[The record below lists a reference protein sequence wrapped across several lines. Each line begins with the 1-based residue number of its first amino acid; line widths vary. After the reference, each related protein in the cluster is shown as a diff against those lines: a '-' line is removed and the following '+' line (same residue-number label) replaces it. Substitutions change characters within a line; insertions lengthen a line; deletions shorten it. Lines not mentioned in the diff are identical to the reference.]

1 MSGSVGTMRAGSSRH
16 NGPKHKITKNEKSAS
31 EQQQQQ
37 QPTSK
42 IETNKIQPTQDQIR
56 LAQMMNS
63 STFDANP
70 DTVKE
75 LMNLTGKS
83 EDVVVIA
90 LHDAEND
97 ADRAVMMLLEGGDE
111 KQGEWHEQGG

>member
-75 LMNLTGKS
+75 VSRFIHYQSNGTWALTHMTA
-83 EDVVVIA
+83 DLIFFYA
-90 LHDAEND
+90 ND
-97 ADRAVMMLLEGGDE
+97 SKL
-111 KQGEWHEQGG
+111 